1 MGQGRFVLFGDDDS
15 GELRWHHTTIDMLAG
30 APAWLPYDTLRERIE
45 GHEVGCV
52 YWYERGVWARAPY
65 PDELVDEAHG
75 DTAKRLLADAE
86 AGRLEPRQL
95 LERLRTYDDY
105 PGSRD
110 LPAICRALV
119 AAGIAA

>member
-1 MGQGRFVLFGDDDS
+1 MGATR
-15 GELRWHHTTIDMLAG
+15 I
-30 APAWLPYDTLRERIE
+30 TLREKVE

-65 PDELVDEAHG
+65 PDDLFDDGLQAGMEHLVDRDMLLRANLHPLLVDEAHG

-86 AGRLEPRQL
+86 AGHLEPRQL
-95 LERLRTYDDY
+95 LERLRTDDDY

-110 LPAICRALV
+110 VPAICRALV